1 MRLGI
6 DFGTTR
12 TAISIVDRG
21 NFPTVSF
28 HDCDGDLRD
37 HIPTLIALD
46 GDDLVY
52 GFEAEAAISVGAPA
66 LRSMK
71 RLLSSPALS
80 GSDTIEVGGRTILL
94 LDVLRGFFTYVA
106 DRLRQASTVAP
117 VPLSE
122 PLEAVIGVPAHAH
135 SAQRFFTLEA
145 AKLGGFTPLFMLNEP
160 SAAGLEYT
168 HRHSGT
174 INSRRTRVLV
184 YDLGGGTFDA
194 SLVAVDGTSHEVLAS
209 YGDNLLGGDDFDEV
223 LALLALKHASEATGR
238 TLAPETIASEEWNA
252 LVDECR
258 LAKESLVPQTRWITI
273 SLPSSW
279 ECPPVAIAAGDYYER
294 CVPLIES
301 TLATMEPLLAQDG
314 DDAMPLGEDVAGLY
328 VVGGASQ
335 LPIVSR
341 VLRTTYGRRVHRSPH
356 SSASTAI
363 GLAIASDPDSPYA
376 LVDRLSRGVGVFRER
391 HSGAEVSF
399 DPLLP
404 RDLRIEG
411 SSGATVTRSYKAVHN
426 IGCFRF
432 VEYSSVDEDGTPR
445 GEVLPLDEVLF
456 PFDATLQGLSAAE
469 LASHPV
475 RHMDIGVMCQE
486 RYSVDA
492 NGIVTVT
499 ITDLSTGYVLT
510 HSLASRV

>member
-28 HDCDGDLRD
+28 HDSDGDLRD
-37 HIPTLIALD
+37 HIPSLVALSND
-46 GDDLVY
+46 ELVY
-52 GFEAEAAISVGAPA
+52 GFDAETAAAQGAPV

-71 RLLSSPALS
+71 RMLSSAELS
-80 GSDTIEVGGRTILL
+80 GSTAVELGGHSFLL
-94 LDVLRGFFTYVA
+94 LDILRGFFSYVA
-106 DRLRQASTVAP
+106 DRLRHASTAAP
-117 VPLSE
+117 LAASE
-122 PLEAVIGVPAHAH
+122 LLEAVVGVPAHAH

-145 AKLGGFTPLFMLNEP
+145 ARLGGFTPLFMLNEP

-168 HRHSGT
+168 HRHGGT
-174 INSRRTRVLV
+174 VNSKRTRVIV

-223 LALLALKHASEATGR
+223 LALLALDHARETYED
-238 TLAPETIASEEWNA
+238 APTRESIVNA
-252 LVDECR
+252 DWAELLMECR
-258 LAKESLVPQTRWITI
+258 LAKECLVPQTRWITVP
-273 SLPSSW
+273 LPKSW
-279 ECPPVAIAAGDYYER
+279 KLTPVTIAAADFYER
-294 CVPLIES
+294 CIPLIES
-301 TLATMEPLLAQDG
+301 TLATMEPLLARDG
-314 DDAMPLGEDVAGLY
+314 DDAMHIGEDVAGLY

-341 VLRTTYGRRVHRSPH
+341 VLRSTYGRRVHRSPY
-356 SSASTAI
+356 SGASTAI
-363 GLAIASDPDSPYA
+363 GLAIACDPDSPYA
-376 LVDRLSRGVGVFRER
+376 LVDRLSRGLGVFRER

-411 SSGATVTRSYKAVHN
+411 SHGATVTRTYKAIHN

-432 VEYSSVDEDGTPR
+432 IEYSSLDADGTPR
-445 GEVLPLDEVLF
+445 GEVLPLEEVLF
-456 PFDATLQGLSAAE
+456 PFDATLQGMSPDELSTI
-469 LASHPV
+469 PV
-475 RHMDIGVMCQE
+475 RHMDVGVMCQE

-499 ITDLSTGYVLT
+499 LTDLSTGYSLT
-510 HSLASRV
+510 RSLASRV

>member
-12 TAISIVDRG
+12 TAVSIVDRG
-21 NFPTVSF
+21 NFPIVSF
-28 HDCDGDLRD
+28 QDCDGDLRD
-37 HIPTLIALD
+37 HVPTLIALEND
-46 GDDLVY
+46 ALVF
-52 GFEAEAAISVGAPA
+52 GFNAERAAAAGAPV
-66 LRSMK
+66 LRSVK
-71 RLLSSPALS
+71 RLLSTVELS
-80 GSDTIEVGGRTILL
+80 GRDTVELGGRPIAL
-94 LDVLRGFFTYVA
+94 LDILRGFFVYVA
-106 DRLRQASTVAP
+106 ELLRAASTVAP
-117 VPLSE
+117 LSVTE
-122 PLEAVIGVPAHAH
+122 PLETVIGVPAHAH

-145 AKLGGFTPLFMLNEP
+145 AKLAGFTPLFLLNEP

-174 INSRRTRVLV
+174 INSKRTRVLV

-223 LALLALKHASEATGR
+223 LAMLACEHANANGQALSRESFTDAQWDELLQES
-238 TLAPETIASEEWNA
+238 
-252 LVDECR
+252 R
-258 LAKESLVPQTRWITI
+258 LAKESLVPQTRWLTVP
-273 SLPSSW
+273 LPASTAL
-279 ECPPVAIAAGDYYER
+279 PPVTIAANDYYER

-301 TLATMEPLLAQDG
+301 TLATMAPLLGVDG
-314 DDAMPLGEDVAGLY
+314 TDAMHLGDDVAGLY

-335 LPIVSR
+335 LPVVSR
-341 VLRTTYGRRVHRSPH
+341 VLRSEYGRRVHRSPH
-356 SSASTAI
+356 SGASTAI
-363 GLAIASDPDSPYA
+363 GLAIAADPDSPYA

-391 HSGAEVSF
+391 QSGAEVSF
-399 DPLLP
+399 DPLLS

-411 SSGATVTRSYKAVHN
+411 SSGASVTRTYKAVHN

-432 VEYSSVDEDGTPR
+432 VEYSSVDADGTPR
-445 GEVLPLDEVLF
+445 GELLPLEELLF
-456 PFDATLQGLSAAE
+456 PFDASLQGCDEAE
-469 LASHPV
+469 LAATPV

-499 ITDLSTGYVLT
+499 ITDLSTGYTRT
-510 HSLASRV
+510 HSMASRV

>member
-12 TAISIVDRG
+12 TAVSIVDRG
-21 NFPTVSF
+21 NFPIVSF
-28 HDCDGDLRD
+28 QDCDGDLRD
-37 HIPTLIALD
+37 HIPTVIALD
-46 GDDLVY
+46 GDAVLF
-52 GFEAEAAISVGAPA
+52 GFEAEAAAVAGAPA
-66 LRSMK
+66 LRSLK
-71 RLLSSPALS
+71 RLLSSPQLS
-80 GSDTIEVGGRTILL
+80 GRDTVELNGRTLSL
-94 LDVLRGFFTYVA
+94 LDILRGFFAYVA
-106 DRLRQASTVAP
+106 ERLRTASTIS
-117 VPLSE
+117 PLSDTE

-145 AKLGGFTPLFMLNEP
+145 AKLAGLTPLFMLNEP

-223 LALLALKHASEATGR
+223 LACLACEHSISTQGSFAREVLQEEQWSELLQES
-238 TLAPETIASEEWNA
+238 
-252 LVDECR
+252 R
-258 LAKESLVPQTRWITI
+258 LAKESLVPQTRWLTVPMPASLGI
-273 SLPSSW
+273 S
-279 ECPPVAIAAGDYYER
+279 PVTVAASDYYER

-301 TLATMEPLLAQDG
+301 TLATMEPLLAADG
-314 DDAMPLGEDVAGLY
+314 ADAMQLGEDVAGLY
-328 VVGGASQ
+328 VVGGASL

-341 VLRTTYGRRVHRSPH
+341 VLRSKYGRRVHRSPH
-356 SSASTAI
+356 AAASTAI
-363 GLAIASDPDSPYA
+363 GLAIAADPDSPYA

-391 HSGAEVSF
+391 QSGAEVSF
-399 DPLLP
+399 DPLLS

-411 SSGATVTRSYKAVHN
+411 SSGATVTRTYKAVHN

-432 VEYSSVDEDGTPR
+432 VEYSSVDVDGTPR
-445 GEVLPLDEVLF
+445 GEVLPLDEVIF
-456 PFDATLQGLSAAE
+456 PFDTALQGLGEDE
-469 LASHPV
+469 LATVPI

-499 ITDLSTGYVLT
+499 ITDLSTGFSLT

>member
-12 TAISIVDRG
+12 TAVSIVDRG
-21 NFPTVSF
+21 NFPIVSF
-28 HDCDGDLRD
+28 QDCDGDLRD

-46 GDDLVY
+46 DDMLIF
-52 GFEAEAAISVGAPA
+52 GFEAERAAANGAPT

-71 RLLSSPALS
+71 RLLSSPELS
-80 GSDTIEVGGRTILL
+80 GRDVVQLGGRAVLL
-94 LDVLRGFFTYVA
+94 LDILRGFFAYVA
-106 DRLRQASTVAP
+106 EHLRSTSTVAP
-117 VPLSE
+117 VSPAE

-168 HRHSGT
+168 HRHAGT
-174 INSRRTRVLV
+174 INSKRTRVLV

-194 SLVAVDGTSHEVLAS
+194 SLVAVDGTSHEILAS
-209 YGDNLLGGDDFDEV
+209 YGDNLLGGDDFDEA
-223 LALLALKHASEATGR
+223 LALLACESSSHSGDILSREKLDDAQWAE
-238 TLAPETIASEEWNA
+238 LLE
-252 LVDECR
+252 ECR
-258 LAKESLVPQTRWITI
+258 LVKESLVPQTRWLAIP
-273 SLPSSW
+273 LPAS
-279 ECPPVAIAAGDYYER
+279 CQLPPVTIAANDYYER

-301 TLATMEPLLAQDG
+301 TLTTMKPLLTADG
-314 DDAMPLGEDVAGLY
+314 ADAMQLGEDVAGLY
-328 VVGGASQ
+328 VVGGASL
-335 LPIVSR
+335 LPVVSR
-341 VLRTTYGRRVHRSPH
+341 VLRSEYGRRVHRSPH
-356 SSASTAI
+356 AAASTAI
-363 GLAIASDPDSPYA
+363 GLAIAADPDSPYA

-391 HSGAEVSF
+391 QSGAEVSF
-399 DPLLP
+399 DPLLS

-411 SSGATVTRSYKAVHN
+411 SSGATVTRTYKAVHN

-432 VEYSSVDEDGTPR
+432 IEYSSVDADGTPR
-445 GEVLPLDEVLF
+445 GEVLPLDEVIF
-456 PFDATLQGLSAAE
+456 PFDASLQGMDEAE
-469 LASHPV
+469 LATIPI

-499 ITDLSTGYVLT
+499 ITDLTTGFTHT